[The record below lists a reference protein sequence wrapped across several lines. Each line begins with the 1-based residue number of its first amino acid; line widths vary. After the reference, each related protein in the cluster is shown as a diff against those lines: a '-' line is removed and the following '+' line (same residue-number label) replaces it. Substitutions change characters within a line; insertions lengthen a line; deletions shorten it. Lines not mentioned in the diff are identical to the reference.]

1 MADTVTGHDEARL
14 RAALEHA
21 HHPTLALVLVHL
33 TGDTSFLSARYQ
45 PAYQAIG
52 GDPDGGLSEDA
63 KAELRD
69 AVFKAM
75 LAYWE
80 TGKIVPKPDTPTLKR
95 MMDYC
100 ATQPIPD
107 EYVNFAMHE
116 LALDGREN
124 LKPGKGIALDRAQAA
139 AFKVLIIGAG
149 MSGIASAIALKEA
162 GIAFEILEKN
172 PEVGGTWF
180 DNTYPGCRVDN
191 PNHLYSYSFEADH
204 AWPQHF
210 STQDQLLAYFKGV
223 AKKHDLYKSIRFNT
237 EVVSA
242 AWDEAAATWTVRTRT
257 KDGKEETLVSN
268 AVISAVGQLNQPK
281 LPDIDGI
288 GTFKGPAFHSAR
300 WDHSADL
307 DGKRVGVIGTG
318 CSAIQFVPEIAPKV
332 SHLTVFQR
340 TAGWLAPTPDY
351 HDYITDGKHLLLAD
365 VPFYQVWYRF
375 FLFIAMADG
384 PLAYL
389 IKDPSYN
396 RLDYAPNA
404 DAAALRE
411 GVEQYIR
418 EQTEGRPDLTAALTP
433 NFHISGKRSIRDNGV
448 WAAALKRDNVTLE
461 TRAIARITETGIRM
475 QDGRD
480 LAFDALIYGT
490 GFKASDFLVPME
502 IKGKGGQSLHDVW
515 GGDARAYLGLTLPG
529 YPNFFIM
536 YGPNTNIVVNGSIIF
551 FSECEANY
559 IVSCVKMLQDQK
571 ASAFEV
577 KRDVFDTFNA
587 EVDAANAEM
596 PWGYA
601 EANTWYRNAHG
612 RVAQNWPFRLID
624 YWNRTRT
631 ADPSDFTF
639 S

>member
-1 MADTVTGHDEARL
+1 MADTAAGHDEARL

-33 TGDTSFLSARYQ
+33 TGDTSFLTERYQ
-45 PAYQAIG
+45 PAYEPIG
-52 GDPDGGLSEDA
+52 GDPDGGLSEEA

-75 LAYWE
+75 LDYWE
-80 TGKIVPKPDTPTLKR
+80 TGKIVAKPDRATIKR

-107 EYVNFAMHE
+107 EYVDFATHE
-116 LALDGREN
+116 LALDGRDN
-124 LKPGKGIALDRAQAA
+124 LRPGKGIRLDRDQAA

-162 GIAFEILEKN
+162 GVAFEILEKN
-172 PEVGGTWF
+172 PEVGGTWH

-223 AKKHDLYKSIRFNT
+223 AKKHDLYKHIRFNT
-237 EVVSA
+237 EVLGA
-242 AWDEAAATWTVRTRT
+242 AWDEQAATWTVRTRT
-257 KDGKEETLVSN
+257 KGGKEEVLVSN

-281 LPDIDGI
+281 LPDIEGRDS
-288 GTFKGPAFHSAR
+288 FKGPAFHSAR
-300 WDHSADL
+300 WDHSVKL

-318 CSAIQFVPEIAPKV
+318 CSAVQFVPEIAPKV
-332 SHLTVFQR
+332 EHLTVFQR

-351 HDYITDGKHLLLAD
+351 HDRITDGKHVLLAD

-384 PLAYL
+384 PLAFL
-389 IKDPSYN
+389 IKDPTYD

-404 DAAALRE
+404 DAAMLRA

-433 NFHISGKRSIRDNGV
+433 NFHMSGKRSIRDNGV
-448 WAAALKRDNVTLE
+448 WAAALKRDNVTME
-461 TRAIARITETGIRM
+461 TSGIDRITETGIRM
-475 QDGRD
+475 KDGRD
-480 LAFDALIYGT
+480 LEFDALIYGT

-502 IKGKGGQSLHDVW
+502 VKGKGGKSLHDVW

-559 IVSCVKMLQDQK
+559 IVSMVKTLQDKK
-571 ASAFEV
+571 AKAFEV
-577 KRDVFDTFNA
+577 KQDVFDTFNA

-624 YWNRTRT
+624 YWNRTRAASP
-631 ADPSDFTF
+631 ADYTF

>member
-33 TGDTSFLSARYQ
+33 TGDTSFLSERYQ

-52 GDPDGGLSEDA
+52 GDPDGGLSEEA

-75 LAYWE
+75 LNYWE
-80 TGKIVPKPDTPTLKR
+80 TGKIVPKPDTATLKR

-116 LALDGREN
+116 LALEGREN
-124 LKPGKGIALDRAQAA
+124 LKPGKGIALDRTQAA
-139 AFKVLIIGAG
+139 AFKAVIIGAG
-149 MSGIASAIALKEA
+149 MSGIAAAIALKEA

-172 PEVGGTWF
+172 ADVGGTWY

-210 STQDQLLAYFKGV
+210 STQDQLLAYFQGV

-237 EVVSA
+237 EVLGA
-242 AWDEAAATWTVRTRT
+242 DWDEAAATWTIRTRT
-257 KDGKEETLVSN
+257 KDGKEDALVSN

-281 LPDIDGI
+281 LPDIEGL

-300 WDHSADL
+300 WDHSVDL
-307 DGKRVGVIGTG
+307 TGKTVGVIGTG

-389 IKDPSYN
+389 VKDPAYN

-411 GVEQYIR
+411 GIEQYIR
-418 EQTEGRPDLTAALTP
+418 EQTAGRPDLTAALTP
-433 NFHISGKRSIRDNGV
+433 DFHISGKRSIRDNGV

-461 TRAIARITETGIRM
+461 TSPIARVTETGIRM
-475 QDGRD
+475 KDGRD
-480 LAFDALIYGT
+480 LKFDALIYGT
-490 GFKASDFLVPME
+490 GFKASDFLVPMD
-502 IKGKGGQSLHDVW
+502 IKGKDGKSLHDIW

-529 YPNFFIM
+529 FPNLFIM

-559 IVSCVKMLQDQK
+559 IVSCVKMLQDRK
-571 ASAFEV
+571 AKSFEV
-577 KRDVFDTFNA
+577 KQDVFDTFNA

-601 EANTWYRNAHG
+601 EANTWYRNSHG

-624 YWNRTRT
+624 YWNRTRE
-631 ADPSDFTF
+631 AAPAEYTF
-639 S
+639 R